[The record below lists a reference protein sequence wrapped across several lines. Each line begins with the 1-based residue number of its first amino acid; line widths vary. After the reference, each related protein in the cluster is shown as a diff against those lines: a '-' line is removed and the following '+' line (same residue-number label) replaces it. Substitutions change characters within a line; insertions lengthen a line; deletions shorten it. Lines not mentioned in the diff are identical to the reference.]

1 MGHLK
6 FKKIHCFD
14 SITFHFAL
22 LDLGHFLF
30 LVQVGEYFYETLKVK
45 TKTLLSFIA
54 EPMYYNKKTLAAV
67 PKPHSGFKWLKPTK
81 NKFTLCHFTNFS
93 IKF

>member
-6 FKKIHCFD
+6 FKKKILCFN
-14 SITFHFAL
+14 SITFQFVL
-22 LDLGHFLF
+22 LDLGPFLF

-54 EPMYYNKKTLAAV
+54 EPMYYSKKNLSCYTRATQWFQMA
-67 PKPHSGFKWLKPTK
+67 KTHQE
-81 NKFTLCHFTNFS
+81 
-93 IKF
+93 

>member
-6 FKKIHCFD
+6 FKKIFCFD
-14 SITFHFAL
+14 SITFYFAL

-54 EPMYYNKKTLAAV
+54 EPMYYSQ
-67 PKPHSGFKWLKPTK
+67 KP
-81 NKFTLCHFTNFS
+81 
-93 IKF
+93 